1 MHLYHRIDI
10 SILFFRMPNIFA
22 IYSILTTFCLL
33 QLKVE
38 GSNQGIALVKGHD
51 LEVCHLLDL
60 ARTRK
65 LKLDC

>member
-1 MHLYHRIDI
+1 
-10 SILFFRMPNIFA
+10 MPNIFA